1 MTQQTQTRENLQ
13 KPEKKLQDIIGRPLL
28 WMACRKHVGEVHVG
42 KVYDILKVEVNVS
55 TDVLVFKRFRE
66 DFSKIAHGTALR
78 KLFDINSIKP
88 EHQKFFTT
96 QNDIVISTLKKAQ
109 KKRA

>member
-1 MTQQTQTRENLQ
+1 M
-13 KPEKKLQDIIGRPLL
+13 
-28 WMACRKHVGEVHVG
+28 
-42 KVYDILKVEVNVS
+42 KVEVNVS

-66 DFSKIAHGTALR
+66 DFSKISHGTALR

-96 QNDIVISTLKKAQ
+96 QKDIVISTLKEAQ
-109 KKRA
+109 KKEPT